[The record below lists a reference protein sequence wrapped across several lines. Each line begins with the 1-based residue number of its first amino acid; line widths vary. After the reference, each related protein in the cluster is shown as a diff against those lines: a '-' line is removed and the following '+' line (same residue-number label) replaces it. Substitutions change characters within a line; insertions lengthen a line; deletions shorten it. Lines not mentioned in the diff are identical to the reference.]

1 MRGMEIALN
10 FCHLPNSR
18 LARKELITRILQ
30 SGIWLMF
37 GLKQEQ
43 ARCCSSSPLDFSSM
57 EVSELLKTEFIEKL
71 IFPIENDEEDQS
83 GVSFF
88 MWSCAQKFINNFGT
102 AENMNN
108 IAVDE
113 IKVKDTE
120 HPGLMKLGCGNWILK
135 KMNNNNNKER
145 LLFASKCSLSLGLAV
160 LMGLIFK
167 RENGYWSGLT
177 IAISFVEG
185 RQATFT
191 AANARAQGTAIGSVY
206 GVLGCFVFQNLVKIR
221 FLALLPWI
229 IFTSFLR
236 HSQMYGQPGGISAVI
251 GALLILGR
259 KNYGPPEEFAIA
271 RLTEAMIGLCSFIL
285 VELLLQPTRAATLAK
300 KHLYQNLVTLQ
311 ESIKQIVLLSP
322 NGIDPTRFQAFRRN
336 QQKLKSHI
344 HDLQSYTAEAEQEPN
359 FWFLPFRG
367 PSYKKVIDSL
377 SNMEVLLSCMSYS
390 LEFLSQVS
398 SQNYFTHQWE
408 ELQQHIIEN
417 DMEICKEILTT
428 SLRRLEKSTNF
439 SNSSSTRDDK
449 IIFQDKEKGD
459 DLATSC
465 REENYLDN
473 DEEDV
478 VAVSFLHLLKNVEEH
493 MRIDVEGGGEIK
505 AKIIFSL
512 SALGFCVGCLV
523 NEIKNADKG
532 IKEILYWENP

>member
-1 MRGMEIALN
+1 MEIALN
-10 FCHLPNSR
+10 FCHLPTSR
-18 LARKELITRILQ
+18 LARKELISRILQ
-30 SGIWLMF
+30 SSTSLML

-43 ARCCSSSPLDFSSM
+43 TGCCSSPLDFNSM
-57 EVSELLKTEFIEKL
+57 EVSELLKTEFVEKL
-71 IFPIENDEEDQS
+71 IFPNENEDNDQS
-83 GVSFF
+83 AASFF
-88 MWSCAQKFINNFGT
+88 MSCAQKFINNFVT
-102 AENMNN
+102 AENNNN
-108 IAVDE
+108 IAVGE
-113 IKVKDTE
+113 TNVEETVQFRIRE
-120 HPGLMKLGCGNWILK
+120 NCGKWMLK
-135 KMNNNNNKER
+135 KLNNNNKER

-160 LMGLIFK
+160 LIGLIFK

-177 IAISFVEG
+177 IAISFVQG
-185 RQATFT
+185 RQAIFT

-285 VELLLQPTRAATLAK
+285 IELLLQPTRAATLAK
-300 KHLYQNLVTLQ
+300 KHLYQSLVTLQ
-311 ESIKQIVLLSP
+311 ESVKRILLLPP
-322 NGIDPTRFQAFRRN
+322 NRIDPTRFQAFRRN

-344 HDLQSYTAEAEQEPN
+344 HDLQSYIAEAELEPN

-367 PSYKKVIDSL
+367 SSYKKVMNSL
-377 SNMEVLLSCMSYS
+377 SNMEVLLSCMTYS
-390 LEFLSQVS
+390 QEFLSQVS
-398 SQNYFTHQWE
+398 SQNYFTNQWE
-408 ELQQHIIEN
+408 ELQQQIIEN
-417 DMEICKEILTT
+417 GMEILSN
-428 SLRRLEKSTNF
+428 SLRRLEKSTIF
-439 SNSSSTRDDK
+439 SNSISFQPAQESRDGK
-449 IIFQDKEKGD
+449 IIFQDKEKGN
-459 DLATSC
+459 DLEASC
-465 REENYLDN
+465 REENYQD

-493 MRIDVEGGGEIK
+493 MKTDVEGGEEIK

-523 NEIKNADKG
+523 NEIKNADIG